1 MKTKKIIHELK
12 KHIPFTVIA
21 TLIAIFI
28 IIFILYIIKKDIP
41 EEFFHV
47 LHPLHVLTSA
57 LVTAGIFYKYKKNFI
72 QALFIGVLG
81 SIVIGSISDVIF
93 PYFGGLLFNLNIEFH
108 LPIIEMTTLIL
119 FTAVIGSIIGIS
131 LKTTRF
137 PHFIHV
143 FLSVFASLFY
153 LLVFTQAFEI
163 IYFIGAFFIIFIS
176 VIIPCC
182 LSDIIFPFFF
192 LGKK

>member
-1 MKTKKIIHELK
+1 MKRKIIYELK
-12 KHIPFTVIA
+12 KHIPFTAIA
-21 TLIAIFI
+21 TLIAILTTIFI
-28 IIFILYIIKKDIP
+28 IYIIKKDISP
-41 EEFFHV
+41 GFFHV
-47 LHPLHVLTSA
+47 LHPLHILASA
-57 LVTAGIFYKYKKNFI
+57 LVTSSIFYKYKKNFI

-81 SIVIGSISDVIF
+81 AIIIGSISDVIF
-93 PYFGGLLFNLNIEFH
+93 PYLGGLLFNLNIEFH

-119 FTAVIGSIIGIS
+119 FTAVIGSILGIS
-131 LKTTRF
+131 LKITRF

-163 IYFIGAFFIIFIS
+163 IYFIGAFFVVFIS